1 MPRFTLSLHAGGKE
15 EDHYDLF
22 LEHGDALKTWRLR
35 NAVFSPP
42 QACVLAKDHR
52 KTYLDFE
59 GEVSGKRG
67 HVAVW
72 DTGTYVADVWSDD
85 LIQVALQGRKFRGR
99 LRLERD
105 AAKAEE
111 GIWTVSDAAAGI
123 RKSAASFLRGDP
135 LDPAPT
141 PELDALRE
149 ALAAEER
156 RLMAQVDLFARGGHV
171 NWAQAELNPEL
182 APRLDA
188 ERVRW
193 QHPWLAGAKR
203 YVERLGEMASLL
215 AQVKPPA

>member
-15 EDHYDLF
+15 DDHFDLF
-22 LEHGDALKTWRLR
+22 LEQGETLKTWRLKSV
-35 NAVFSPP
+35 NFVPP
-42 QACVLAKDHR
+42 QPATPIKDHK

-67 HVAVW
+67 HVKIW
-72 DTGTYVADVWSDD
+72 DTGTYSADLWSDD
-85 LIQVALQGRKFRGR
+85 RIQIAIQGRQVRGR
-99 LRLERD
+99 LVLQKSKEKDDD
-105 AAKAEE
+105 A
-111 GIWTVSDAAAGI
+111 WTVGDAAAGV
-123 RKSAASFLRGDP
+123 RKAAAAFLRSDP
-135 LDPAPT
+135 LDSAPT

-171 NWAQAELNPEL
+171 NWSQVELNPEL

-193 QHPWLAGAKR
+193 QHPWLAGAKK
-203 YVERLGEMASLL
+203 YVGRLAEMAGLL
-215 AQVKPPA
+215 AQVRPPG